1 MVMVLTDLSVFDVLC
16 ECGETRYTGC
26 GSVEDKGCLVGSVME
41 AVTDGIRARKSP
53 YIGSLGPTIELF
65 DGQDKEGF
73 VKLTDNQTR
82 IEQGTCLD
90 R

>member
-16 ECGETRYTGC
+16 ECGETRYTRC
-26 GSVEDKGCLVGSVME
+26 GSVKDKGCLVGSVMG
-41 AVTDGIRARKSP
+41 AVTDRIWARKGP
-53 YIGSLGPTIELF
+53 YIGSFGPKIELF

-90 R
+90 Q